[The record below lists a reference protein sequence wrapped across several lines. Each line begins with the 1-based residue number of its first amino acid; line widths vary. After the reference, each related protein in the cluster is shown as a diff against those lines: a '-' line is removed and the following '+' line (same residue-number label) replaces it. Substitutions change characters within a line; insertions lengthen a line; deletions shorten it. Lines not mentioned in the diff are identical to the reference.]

1 MHYCYYDN
9 SLCQL
14 LLLEQD
20 KQLQRIL
27 FITKKTP
34 IQIQT
39 DWSLNPKHFKEII
52 RQLDLYF
59 QKKLKTF
66 TIPLSIHGTMF
77 EQQVWQA
84 LQKIPYGKTLSYGN
98 LAKNIHAPKA
108 ARAVGA
114 AAHKN
119 PFPIIIPC
127 HRLIGSTG
135 KLVGFAAGIMVKET
149 LLKLEEAIY

>member
-1 MHYCYYDN
+1 
-9 SLCQL
+9 
-14 LLLEQD
+14 
-20 KQLQRIL
+20 
-27 FITKKTP
+27 
-34 IQIQT
+34 
-39 DWSLNPKHFKEII
+39 
-52 RQLDLYF
+52 
-59 QKKLKTF
+59 
-66 TIPLSIHGTMF
+66 MF